1 MDLDNH
7 MHFYS
12 FIIALL
18 CYMVE
23 VINYNGLV
31 HECYIKLPGFKYS
44 SDISQVCD
52 PGKVN

>member
-7 MHFYS
+7 MHFCS
-12 FIIALL
+12 VIIALL

-23 VINYNGLV
+23 AINYNGLV
-31 HECYIKLPGFKYS
+31 HECYFKLPGFKYS

-52 PGKVN
+52 SGKVN